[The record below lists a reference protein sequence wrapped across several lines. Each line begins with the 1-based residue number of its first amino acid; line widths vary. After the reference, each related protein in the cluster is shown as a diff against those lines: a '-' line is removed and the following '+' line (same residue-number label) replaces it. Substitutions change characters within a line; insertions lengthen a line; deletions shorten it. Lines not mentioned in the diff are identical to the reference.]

1 MSLIK
6 ENTPHFSEESM
17 KYMKSDVQKD
27 LYLQVGGNNKSI
39 YSSLSLIYW
48 LCYFNLGFFSF
59 QSTMPVLWWW

>member
-17 KYMKSDVQKD
+17 KYMKTDVQKD

-39 YSSLSLIYW
+39 YSSLSLI
-48 LCYFNLGFFSF
+48 
-59 QSTMPVLWWW
+59 